1 MKRPS
6 IYYKALK
13 GFRLHTIEILIIEM
27 NNLTFEEI
35 RKNNNLLFESIRG
48 SHLFGLDTETSDID
62 TFGIFCCESDL
73 LLGTGNNYVSMI
85 QSEKNDDYWDEIGK
99 FVKELCKSNPNALE
113 ALFTPEKHIKFFNPV
128 IQPLWD
134 IRDQL
139 ITKDCFRSFSGY
151 AVMQIK
157 KAKGLG
163 KAINIDP
170 DSVRRRKNP
179 LEFCWVAQKDGDG
192 DIRLDKWLAKNGL
205 KQEHCGIVHLTNSL
219 EMYNLYYDWFADK
232 DLKPEDYIRLRYGEL
247 GWIGTKIAEKE
258 LEKGKRTEFIGY
270 RGILD
275 PHDLETSQ
283 LRCSSISK
291 KDAKKPLCT
300 FQYNYLAFSQHCADY
315 KRYWDWVKNRNP
327 ERFELNKGYNYDGK
341 NCCAC
346 IRLMTMAREMA
357 EGKGML
363 LDRSNIDRDFLLD
376 IKTHKLTFDEIM
388 KQMESI
394 QADMEVAFQKST
406 LPEKPDAELLE
417 KILVSIRKSHYG
429 LK

>member
-1 MKRPS
+1 
-6 IYYKALK
+6 
-13 GFRLHTIEILIIEM
+13 M

-35 RKNNNLLFESIRG
+35 RKSKNLLFESVRG
-48 SHLFGLDTETSDID
+48 SHLFGLETETSDVD
-62 TFGIFCCESDL
+62 TFGIFCCESDM
-73 LLGTGNNYVSMI
+73 LLGTGNNYVPMV

-113 ALFTPEKHIKFFNPV
+113 ALFTPEKHIKYFNPV

-134 IRDQL
+134 IRDKL

-151 AVMQIK
+151 AIMQIK

-192 DIRLDKWLAKNGL
+192 DIRLDKWLKKCGL

-232 DLKPEDYIRLRYGEL
+232 DLSVESYAKMRYGETDNP
-247 GWIGTKIAEKE
+247 TKYEKE
-258 LEKGKRTEFIGY
+258 LVEGKKTEFIGY
-270 RGILD
+270 RGLLD
-275 PHDLETSQ
+275 PSDLETSQ
-283 LRCSSISK
+283 LRCSSIGK
-291 KDAKKPLCT
+291 EDAKRPLCT

-363 LDRSNIDRDFLLD
+363 LDRSNIDREFLLN

-394 QADMEVAFQKST
+394 QADMEVAFSKSN
-406 LPEKPDAELLE
+406 LPDKPDAELLE

>member
-1 MKRPS
+1 
-6 IYYKALK
+6 
-13 GFRLHTIEILIIEM
+13 M

-35 RKNNNLLFESIRG
+35 RKSGNLLFESVRG
-48 SHLFGLDTETSDID
+48 SHLFGLETEKSDID

-73 LLGTGNNYVSMI
+73 LLGTGNNYVPMV

-99 FVKELCKSNPNALE
+99 FVKELCKSNPNVLE

-128 IQPLWD
+128 IQPLWN

-232 DLKPEDYIRLRYGEL
+232 ELKPEDYIRLKYGKD
-247 GWIGTKIAEKE
+247 IGTLRTWKYKRE
-258 LEKGKRTEFIGY
+258 LEEGKKTEFIGY

-283 LRCSSISK
+283 LRCSSIGK
-291 KDAKKPLCT
+291 EDARKPLCT

-346 IRLMTMAREMA
+346 IRLMTMAREIA
-357 EGKGML
+357 EGKGVL
-363 LDRSNIDRDFLLD
+363 LDRSNIDREFLLD
-376 IKTHKLTFDEIM
+376 IKNHKLTFDEIM

>member
-1 MKRPS
+1 
-6 IYYKALK
+6 
-13 GFRLHTIEILIIEM
+13 M

-35 RKNNNLLFESIRG
+35 RKSGNLLFESVRG
-48 SHLFGLDTETSDID
+48 SHLFGLETETSDID
-62 TFGIFCCESDL
+62 TFGIFCCESDM
-73 LLGTGNNYVSMI
+73 LLGTGNNYIPMV

-113 ALFTPEKHIKFFNPV
+113 ALFTPEKHVKYFNPV

-134 IRDQL
+134 IRDKL

-192 DIRLDKWLAKNGL
+192 DIRLDKWLKKCGL

-232 DLKPEDYIRLRYGEL
+232 DLSVESYAKMRYGE
-247 GWIGTKIAEKE
+247 TNNPAKYEKE
-258 LEKGKRTEFIGY
+258 LVEGKKTEFIGY
-270 RGILD
+270 RGLLD
-275 PHDLETSQ
+275 PSDLETSQ
-283 LRCSSISK
+283 LRCSSVGK
-291 KDAKKPLCT
+291 EDAKRPLCT

-363 LDRSNIDRDFLLD
+363 LDRSNIDREFLLD

-394 QADMEVAFQKST
+394 QADMEVAFSKSN
-406 LPEKPDAELLE
+406 LPERPDAELLE